1 LCIGNVNTSHL
12 TSWTLG
18 ADFLVKG
25 AVGTGKTLVLLYL
38 PRMLLPNPSL
48 SDEAAER
55 LHRNLIYVALTRALD
70 MVVCLLPQKTTSRS
84 LVALKECF
92 RKLEAEGEGDE

>member
-1 LCIGNVNTSHL
+1 
-12 TSWTLG
+12 
-18 ADFLVKG
+18 
-25 AVGTGKTLVLLYL
+25 
-38 PRMLLPNPSL
+38 
-48 SDEAAER
+48 
-55 LHRNLIYVALTRALD
+55 